1 MKIALPDWL
10 PLAFFSATVL
20 TLTLFLLT
28 ASTHL
33 PAVDR
38 HAELQ
43 GWIGKALLW
52 GSVIVAGL
60 AGIMTARLAWLA
72 LPGYAV
78 VLAAGTAV
86 LAAPLMLKPFSD
98 QFLDSPAGLVVF
110 AVTAL
115 VLAFASN
122 LM

>member
-1 MKIALPDWL
+1 MKIALPAGP
-10 PLAFFSATVL
+10 PLALFAVTVL
-20 TLTLFLLT
+20 VLTLFLLT
-28 ASTHL
+28 VSTHFPTTERRANL
-33 PAVDR
+33 RSATGR
-38 HAELQ
+38 
-43 GWIGKALLW
+43 ALLW
-52 GSVIVAGL
+52 GSVVVAGL
-60 AGIMTARLAWLA
+60 AAIMAARLAWLA

-86 LAAPLMLKPFSD
+86 LVAPLMLKPLSD